1 MYYGKK
7 EAKKRVVTPEGA
19 LSRLMILCSR
29 AEKCEADARLLLARW
44 DIGREEGEK
53 IMERLI
59 REGYVDNRRYAVAFV
74 RDKAEYNGWGEH
86 KITDAL
92 RRKGISSADIAFALQ
107 HIDRKEM
114 REKLRK
120 LLIKKRDSV
129 IAGNEYEL
137 KGKLIRFALSK
148 GFGYDEAVAMADD
161 IL

>member
-1 MYYGKK
+1 
-7 EAKKRVVTPEGA
+7 
-19 LSRLMILCSR
+19 
-29 AEKCEADARLLLARW
+29 
-44 DIGREEGEK
+44 
-53 IMERLI
+53 
-59 REGYVDNRRYAVAFV
+59 
-74 RDKAEYNGWGEH
+74 
-86 KITDAL
+86 
-92 RRKGISSADIAFALQ
+92 
-107 HIDRKEM
+107 M